1 MDQTRL
7 EAAFDAAMLDVY
19 QRAKTE
25 AKYNATQFFRM
36 LHERRGVATARALI
50 NSARESQGYAGL
62 QLRGRLD
69 LTVEALV
76 VENPRWHPLFTP
88 QEIERARQR
97 LAQYGYT
104 LGAPPTSAPPR
115 P

>member
-1 MDQTRL
+1 MEQKRL
-7 EAAFDAAMLDVY
+7 EAAFDTAMLDVY
-19 QRAKTE
+19 LRAKTE
-25 AKYNATQFFRM
+25 AKYNATQFFKM
-36 LHERRGVATARALI
+36 LHERRGVATARVLI
-50 NSARESQGYAGL
+50 NSERESQGYAEL

-88 QEIERARQR
+88 QEIDRARHR
-97 LAQYGYT
+97 LAQYGYRPGG
-104 LGAPPTSAPPR
+104 LPTSAPPH